1 LGDITPYL
9 DLAAP
14 TVYGGVLVLLRLAT
28 CLMMMPELGTGTM
41 PMRSRL
47 ALTVALTVALDA
59 GLGLVAVAVPES
71 LMTLCLQVLREVLL
85 GAALG
90 LAVRL
95 ITSAVQMAGD
105 LVGLSMGLSLATF
118 FDQSAGEMPLA
129 MGRLFGLVAAMLFM
143 ALGGHLVVVG
153 ALFEHLHLH
162 PIGLAEIELPS
173 LDAIA
178 ATAQHAIE
186 TAVLLASP
194 VIVVSLVLNVA
205 MGFVMRV
212 VPSMNLF
219 NIGIGILLTG
229 GFLALALEG
238 DALVVLLGHEL
249 ENLPDH
255 MFTLAGGR

>member
-1 LGDITPYL
+1 MVDITPYL

-14 TVYGGVLVLLRLAT
+14 AIYGGALVFLRILT
-28 CLMMMPELGTGTM
+28 CLLMMPELGPGYL
-41 PMRSRL
+41 PMRARL
-47 ALTVALTVALDA
+47 ALAVALTVALDT
-59 GLGLVAVAVPES
+59 GLGLVTVAVPDAIG
-71 LMTLCLQVLREVLL
+71 TLLFHLTREVLL

-95 ITSAVQMAGD
+95 ISAAVQMAGD
-105 LVGLSMGLSLATF
+105 LVGLSMGLSLATL
-118 FDQSAGEMPLA
+118 FDPSAGEMPLA

-153 ALFEHLHLH
+153 ALYEHFAQH
-162 PIGLAEIELPS
+162 PVGLAEIAIPS
-173 LDAIA
+173 LDALME
-178 ATAQHAIE
+178 ATQHAVE

-194 VIVVSLVLNVA
+194 VIVVGLVLNVA

-238 DALVVLLGHEL
+238 DAMVVLLGHEL
-249 ENLPDH
+249 EALPDR